1 MPTAV
6 SYKSLDFLLRTPHS
20 TLDFAKIEHEHKR
33 CLQFLISL
41 MQSVAGRGSLAH
53 RKIVCFFWDDT
64 YAPL

>member
-1 MPTAV
+1 MRHTKRHFLHLCTLLFSLLT
-6 SYKSLDFLLRTPHS
+6 SYR

-53 RKIVCFFWDDT
+53 RKIIC
-64 YAPL
+64 YS